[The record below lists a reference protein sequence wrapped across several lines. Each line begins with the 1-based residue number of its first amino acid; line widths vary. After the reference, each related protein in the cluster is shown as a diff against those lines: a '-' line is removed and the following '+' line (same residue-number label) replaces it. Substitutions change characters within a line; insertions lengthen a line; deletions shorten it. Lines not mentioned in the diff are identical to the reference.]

1 VMFKNYRGTTVDTVC
16 DSDVVITVDKPF
28 YPGSSGGPVWDLA
41 SNRLLGMVQGSFVRE
56 SGEQVGY
63 YKPFSAVVHRRNR
76 RRRRQTRRP
85 A

>member
-1 VMFKNYRGTTVDTVC
+1 MVIAVDQ
-16 DSDVVITVDKPF
+16 PF

-63 YKPFSAVVHRRNR
+63 YKPFSCV
-76 RRRRQTRRP
+76 QTLLNGGLGP
-85 A
+85 ASVELAASAAF